1 MQKILHK
8 AILILAV
15 MLAGCHTGNIKK
27 DLSAGYRFATPD
39 AVIILPAILHE
50 ISGLTNF
57 DTSSFACIQD
67 EAGIVFILD
76 LASNRIRRELPFTS
90 KGDFEGIAKTD
101 TSIFVLRSDGALY
114 EISGFESDES
124 TVDKHNTGIPSEN
137 NEGLCYDARKNR
149 LLIACKEKVSKGSGS
164 KDERYIYG
172 FDLNSKTLVEEPAYT
187 FDIQDLIDFAEANN
201 VDLPVKT
208 KKKREKVKPDLKFH
222 PSGIGI
228 EPVSND
234 LYVLSS
240 DDKMLFTFTDSGT
253 IKGIFNLDRA
263 LFNQPE
269 GITFLENRDLLISN
283 EGQNRN
289 PTLLRFN
296 YTK

>member
-1 MQKILHK
+1 MQKILPK

-27 DLSAGYRFATPD
+27 DLTAGYRFASPD
-39 AVIILPAILHE
+39 AIIILPSILHE
-50 ISGLTNF
+50 ISGLTDF
-57 DTSSFACIQD
+57 DTASFACIQD

-76 LASNRIRRELPFTS
+76 LASNQIRRELPFTS

-101 TSIFVLRSDGALY
+101 SSIFVLRSDGALF
-114 EISGFESDES
+114 EISGFDSGET
-124 TVDKHNTGIPSEN
+124 TVYKHNTGIPSEN
-137 NEGLCYDARKNR
+137 NEGLCYDAPKNR
-149 LLIACKEKVSKGSGS
+149 LLIACKEKVSKGS
-164 KDERYIYG
+164 KDKRYIFG

-187 FDIQDLIDFAEANN
+187 FDIQDIIDFATANN

-208 KKKREKVKPDLKFH
+208 RKKSETAEPDLKFR

-283 EGQNRN
+283 EGQNGN

-296 YTK
+296 YRH